1 MEIISCLETEMMSH
15 NAYVTTSLEDMLKN
29 QRPAKHS
36 AKNEKVAKI
45 TKYGFVNQSFS
56 LSIPKIPTI
65 SMDFI
70 GALKK
75 YALWLEKQKI
85 FVLGIVATFCV
96 FATITSGVQYLQRKA
111 QPIEFTKYSLE
122 TEALLSQMNA
132 LVYKTEE
139 DQFDAEGNLSLSDGI
154 SHFTQAV
161 TWSTYTVSSGDN
173 ISSLSKKFGLTNI
186 STLIA
191 VNNIDNVRLLRS
203 GQELKIPSMDGLF
216 HIVKSG
222 DTIDSIGK
230 KYGTPVVQILD
241 VNELESAHLSVGE
254 KLFIPGARLDSTSLK
269 KALGELFVSPLS
281 VSWRFTSPY
290 GYRADP
296 FTGVRSFHT
305 GIDMAAPQGT
315 AIKAAMSGTVSAVG
329 YTNVYGNYV
338 IIRHESGYQTLY
350 AHLQSYSVKMGQK
363 LNQGQRIG
371 ALGNTGYSTGPHLH
385 FSVYKNGKTIDPTSV
400 LKF

>member
-1 MEIISCLETEMMSH
+1 MEIISCLETELMSH
-15 NAYVTTSLEDMLKN
+15 NAYITTSLEDMLKN
-29 QRPAKHS
+29 QRPTKHS
-36 AKNEKVAKI
+36 VKNEKVKKN
-45 TKYGFVNQSFS
+45 TKYGFVNQNLS
-56 LSIPKIPTI
+56 LSVPKIPAI
-65 SMDFI
+65 SIDFI
-70 GALKK
+70 DILKK
-75 YALWLEKQKI
+75 YALWIEKQKL
-85 FVLGIVATFCV
+85 FVLGFVAVVCV
-96 FATITSGVQYLQRKA
+96 LATVTSGLQYLQRKA
-111 QPIEFTKYSLE
+111 RPLEFNISSLE
-122 TEALLSQMNA
+122 NDVLLNQMNA
-132 LVYKTEE
+132 LVYKVEE
-139 DQFDAEGNLSLSDGI
+139 DQFDAEGNLSLSDEI
-154 SHFTQAV
+154 SNFTQAV
-161 TWSTYTVSSGDN
+161 SWTTYTVSSGDN
-173 ISSLSKKFGLTNI
+173 ISSLSKKFGLSNI

-191 VNNIDNVRLLRS
+191 VNNIDNVRLLRP
-203 GQELKIPSMDGLF
+203 GQELKIPSMDGLY

-315 AIKAAMSGTVSAVG
+315 AVKATMSGTVSAVG

-338 IIRHESGYQTLY
+338 IIRHEGGYQTLY

-385 FSVYKNGKTIDPTSV
+385 FSVYKNGKAIDPTSV